1 MCVCVWGG
9 KDRMRQSEEGRRRV
23 GREGRRGVG
32 RWGQTEKRIEFGRR
46 GKRKKSQEQPAIIT
60 SDPPWYSIELVY

>member
-1 MCVCVWGG
+1 M
-9 KDRMRQSEEGRRRV
+9 
-23 GREGRRGVG
+23 GREGRGGGFRGG
-32 RWGQTEKRIEFGRR
+32 WGQTEKRIEFGRR